1 MEQAMIMGDDQRL
14 IQLMI
19 VNKYQFTEITAMLEL
34 LHEIKKTGTDSD
46 QFLPMLVASEY

>member
-34 LHEIKKTGTDSD
+34 LHEIKKQELMVISSC
-46 QFLPMLVASEY
+46 QC